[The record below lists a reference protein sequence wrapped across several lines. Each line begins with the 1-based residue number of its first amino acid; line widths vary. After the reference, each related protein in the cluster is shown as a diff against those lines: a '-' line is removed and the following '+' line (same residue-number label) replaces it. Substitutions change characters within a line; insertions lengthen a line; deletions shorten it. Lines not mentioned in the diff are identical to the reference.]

1 MKGNSERNVCGRR
14 NLDTAESHAPSR
26 SSPAADTGYHV
37 HAFVVV
43 RIPVNVEGASSPE
56 DAASK
61 ALALIDFDRDVCGA
75 EFADTLV
82 GISMDAFG
90 DEEADRT
97 IHLVPGANHQAGWV
111 RVAGAAAPGTHT
123 PLPREMGYA
132 IEELLRRSR
141 AAGGPADSDNATAL

>member
-1 MKGNSERNVCGRR
+1 MKRNSDRNACERRG
-14 NLDTAESHAPSR
+14 LDTAESDAPSQ
-26 SSPAADTGYHV
+26 SSPLVATDYHV
-37 HAFVVV
+37 QAFVVV

-61 ALALIDFDRDVCGA
+61 ALALIDFERDVRGA

-82 GISMDAFG
+82 GVSMDAFG
-90 DEEADRT
+90 DEEEDRP
-97 IHLVPGANHQAGWV
+97 IHLVPGANHKAGWV
-111 RVAGAAAPGTHT
+111 RVEGAAAPGTHT

-141 AAGGPADSDNATAL
+141 AAG